1 MIIEWWL
8 HLLGG
13 RVHYIILLGAVAQIL
28 GMTNNIMTLGYAYD
42 KRRLKKPPDILC
54 KIAHIGRIIAWILS
68 RLAWN
73 TELRGRDQSL
83 LRPIP
88 PKAFSRSN
96 NQEVSTTFDTSTR
109 YMLWDLGCT
118 QSANPYFELYT
129 ELKNVEKGEDTEVN
143 DIVGIIKPKGIGT
156 VVLDLEDGTGKLHT
170 FIFEQVY
177 YFPRAPKLLVSPQ
190 KWARDKI

>member
-1 MIIEWWL
+1 M

-109 YMLWDLGCT
+109 YTIWDSGCT
-118 QSANPYFELYT
+118 HYINPYFEIYT
-129 ELKNVEKGEDTEVN
+129 QYKPLEKGYDAEVN
-143 DIVGIIKPKGIGT
+143 GIGGLINTTGIGT
-156 VVLDLEDGTGKLHT
+156 FTLDLEYDTGKIHN
-170 FIFEQVY
+170 I
-177 YFPRAPKLLVSPQ
+177 
-190 KWARDKI
+190 I